1 MLKTVWG
8 SIRPKVLTAK
18 MKEYCQELLE
28 RDFNTAQKACM
39 KQVKRIQSLLV
50 GEVEISDLQQE
61 RGKLETRM
69 EDLYDNNIY
78 DI

>member
-1 MLKTVWG
+1 
-8 SIRPKVLTAK
+8 